1 MITQEIS
8 IHGKKFRLN
17 LTDQIIMQTKHLKSL
32 YNTAYEDPQSFE
44 ELSSEISDTINQI
57 SEGADPR
64 ASDNELDD
72 VIQAIMDAV
81 EKKTAETERTLK
93 EKHPKKIAKSSK
105 KGKKPASKRS
115 KSKK

>member
-1 MITQEIS
+1 
-8 IHGKKFRLN
+8 
-17 LTDQIIMQTKHLKSL
+17 MQTKHLKSL

-93 EKHPKKIAKSSK
+93 EKHPKKIRKSPK
-105 KGKKPASKRS
+105 KGKKPASKRP